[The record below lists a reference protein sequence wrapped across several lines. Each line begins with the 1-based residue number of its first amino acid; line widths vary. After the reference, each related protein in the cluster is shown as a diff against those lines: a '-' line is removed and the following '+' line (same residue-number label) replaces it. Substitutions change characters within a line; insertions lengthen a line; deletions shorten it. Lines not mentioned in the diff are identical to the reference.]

1 MALLPIVI
9 NPDERLRTICA
20 PVTAFDAALA
30 ALVSDM
36 FDTMYDAP
44 GRGLAAPQVGV
55 LQRLFVFDSD
65 WKDAESRNPRVMV
78 NPEVLWT
85 SEETQEFTEGCLSI
99 PDTPCRLARPAR
111 ITMRWQDLDGTAFE
125 DTFEGVSAVVVQ
137 HEFDHLDGVLIID
150 RPALPIPAPAEA
162 AADQAAATEENA

>member
-1 MALLPIVI
+1 MAILPIVI
-9 NPDERLRTICA
+9 TPDERLRTICA
-20 PVTAFDAALA
+20 PVTSFDAALR

-65 WKDAESRNPRVMV
+65 WKDADSHNPRVMI

-99 PDTPCRLARPAR
+99 PDTPRRLARPAR
-111 ITMRWQDLDGTAFE
+111 ITMRWQDLDGQTFE
-125 DTFEGVSAVVVQ
+125 DTFEGITAVVVQ
-137 HEFDHLDGVLIID
+137 HEFDHLDGVLITD
-150 RPALPIPAPAEA
+150 RPALPIPE
-162 AADQAAATEENA
+162 DQAAATQESA